1 MTDIICNMEDCVY
14 RSKKPMKKFI
24 KKNGEKCYK
33 CTLRFIQIRDES
45 ELELYDLIG
54 KELPC
59 CDRYEK
65 H

>member
-33 CTLRFIQIRDES
+33 CTLRFIQIRDE
-45 ELELYDLIG
+45 
-54 KELPC
+54 
-59 CDRYEK
+59 
-65 H
+65 